1 MYIRFLNTMKLWQ
14 IFCLLG
20 VMIFLLVAPL
30 FYLYMGETNKS
41 IHFSSTE
48 QAGIQP
54 GNFALKLL
62 QNIQQHRGLSA
73 AYLGSGKMAEQRS
86 AKQIEVENLFTTTAT
101 KLADFPATKTL
112 LAKINDDWSLLN
124 KGVSTGAMS
133 VLESYQGHTAICE
146 ELLLLIEQIADTFGL
161 SLDPDADA
169 YYLTRTLYF
178 DLPRLAEDLGQMRAK
193 GAGFLATGQIDTEG
207 RVIMYNLLSKARGSQ
222 ERMLRSFEKAYKAN
236 PALKKNIHQQVMAS
250 SDITAEAIELARTK
264 IAARDQLDY
273 PAADYIEHTTKAI
286 NEQFT
291 SVSVAIEQLQILIN
305 LRLTTQRITRNSLA
319 SMITLA
325 VLVVGFISWTV
336 CLNLTRQLGGEPSY
350 VTNIVSRVANGD
362 LTQQVSVSAQDQSSL
377 AFAIKTMIE
386 RLSDTVGN
394 VTAAANRANDTA
406 KSMNATAQLLSQ
418 SSNEQAAGVEE
429 TSASIHQMSISI
441 TKNADHAR
449 ATGDIATSAAKNAN
463 DGGEAVRATV
473 LSMRS
478 IATKISI
485 IDDIAYQTNLLA
497 LNAAIEAGRAGEH
510 GKGFAVVASEVR
522 KLAERSQRAAQE
534 IDQLASASVLLAEKA
549 GQLLDEIV
557 PSINN
562 TSLLVKEI
570 AAASVEQSSGVSQIG
585 NATSQLNQTTQ
596 RNAAASEELAQTARE
611 LSDQSEQ
618 LQEAVAF
625 FNVR

>member
-30 FYLYMGETNKS
+30 FYLYIGETNKS

-54 GNFALKLL
+54 GNSALKLL

-73 AYLGSGKMAEQRS
+73 AYLGSGKMGEQRS
-86 AKQIEVENLFTTTAT
+86 AKQLEVESLFTTAT
-101 KLADFPATKTL
+101 TQLASFPATKTL
-112 LAKINDDWSLLN
+112 LAKINDEWSALS
-124 KGVSTGAMS
+124 KGINSSSLS
-133 VLESYQGHTAICE
+133 VLESYQRHTAICE

-161 SLDPDADA
+161 SLDPDADT
-169 YYLTRTLYF
+169 YYLIRTLYF
-178 DLPRLAEDLGQMRAK
+178 DIPRLTEDLGQMRAK
-193 GAGFLATGQIDTEG
+193 GAGFLATRQIDTEG
-207 RVIMYNLLSKARGSQ
+207 HVIMHNLLGKAGDSNVK
-222 ERMLRSFEKAYKAN
+222 MLRSFEKAYNAN
-236 PALKKNIHQQVMAS
+236 PALKNIIHQQVKAS
-250 SDITAEAIELARTK
+250 STMATEVIELARIK
-264 IAARDQLDY
+264 IAASDQLDY
-273 PAADYIEHTTKAI
+273 PAAEYIEQTTKAI
-286 NEQFT
+286 NAQFT
-291 SVSVAIEQLQILIN
+291 TVTVAIEQLQVLIN
-305 LRLTTQRITRNSLA
+305 LRVTAQRITRNSLA
-319 SMITLA
+319 GMIALA
-325 VLVVGFISWTV
+325 VFIVGFISWTV

-350 VTNIVSRVANGD
+350 VTDIVSRVAKGD
-362 LTQQVSVSAQDQSSL
+362 LTQQVSVSARDQSSL

-394 VTAAANRANDTA
+394 VTAAANRAHDTA
-406 KSMNATAQLLSQ
+406 KNMNATAQLLSQ

-429 TSASIHQMSISI
+429 TSASIHQMGISI
-441 TKNADHAR
+441 TQNADHAR
-449 ATGDIATSAAKNAN
+449 ATGEIATSAAQNAN

-522 KLAERSQRAAQE
+522 KLAERSQRAAKE
-534 IDQLASASVLLAEKA
+534 IDQLACASVVLAEKA

-570 AAASVEQSSGVSQIG
+570 AAASIEQSSGVSQIG

-618 LQEAVAF
+618 LQGVVAF
-625 FNVR
+625 FKVC